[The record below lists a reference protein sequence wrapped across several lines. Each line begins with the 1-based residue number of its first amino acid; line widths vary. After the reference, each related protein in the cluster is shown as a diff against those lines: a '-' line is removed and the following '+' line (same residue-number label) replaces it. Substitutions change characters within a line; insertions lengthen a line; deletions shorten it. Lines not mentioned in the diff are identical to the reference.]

1 MSEHEVRGD
10 REMDTLSVLGTHEP
24 DAVRAART
32 RARCRASLLQHA
44 RRSRVA
50 GPAIRP
56 PAWRRALEPAIVGS
70 LCAVY
75 LFEVL
80 SRALQ
85 LYRF

>member
-1 MSEHEVRGD
+1 
-10 REMDTLSVLGTHEP
+10 MDLLSRLATHEP

-32 RARCRASLLQHA
+32 RTRCRTSILQHA

-56 PAWRRALEPAIVGS
+56 PAWRGALEPAIVGA

>member
-1 MSEHEVRGD
+1 MNEHEVRGD
-10 REMDTLSVLGTHEP
+10 RVMDTLSMLATHEP

-32 RARCRASLLQHA
+32 RTRCRTSLLRHA

-56 PAWRRALEPAIVGS
+56 PAWRRAMEPAIVGS

-80 SRALQ
+80 SRALR

>member
-1 MSEHEVRGD
+1 MNEYEVSGD
-10 REMDTLSVLGTHEP
+10 RVMDVLSSPVTHEP
-24 DAVRAART
+24 DAVRAAQT
-32 RARCRASLLQHA
+32 RIRCRTSLLQHA

-56 PAWRRALEPAIVGS
+56 PDWRRALEPAIVGG

-80 SRALQ
+80 SRALE